1 MAGWGWILYLQ
12 KYIWVQKRRRPLCG
26 TSTKL
31 VQNGQP
37 ALLTMTFMWLQ
48 IGIRQPVPPEISLS
62 WKKKQRYVTILQKHK
77 KGLFALLRLK
87 HQRRGKYNLMAA
99 AKKLSNDLMPFSFKN
114 SGNDVM
120 SFCSKEWVDRLGW
133 IGSAQIPVKSLS
145 WKMQLHILLLLSPE
159 NNRTLLYVK
168 YEELKMMIYSLIHI
182 SNMEIIFDWY
192 GDDICLILRWYLSD
206 MEMIFV
212 WYGDDICLRRR
223 PSESS
228 ATADV

>member
-1 MAGWGWILYLQ
+1 MQRPQCDLFGQELIEKSYLKGFSQ
-12 KYIWVQKRRRPLCG
+12 KWQVEVGFYICRNTFECKRGGVRYVGP
-26 TSTKL
+26 TKL

-48 IGIRQPVPPEISLS
+48 IGIRQPVPPEISFS
-62 WKKKQRYVTILQKHK
+62 WKKKQRFVTILQKKHEE
-77 KGLFALLRLK
+77 GLFALLRLK

-114 SGNDVM
+114 SCSDLM

-168 YEELKMMIYSLIHI
+168 YEELKMMIQ
-182 SNMEIIFDWY
+182 
-192 GDDICLILRWYLSD
+192 SD
-206 MEMIFV
+206 TYI
-212 WYGDDICLRRR
+212 
-223 PSESS
+223 
-228 ATADV
+228 